1 MLRSKFRIFETV
13 SLLMA
18 GVIADGVNLTFNK
31 LFILLVD
38 NVSVSKW
45 KTGDNQTYLHD
56 ISCCTK
62 LFRSNISDR
71 KLVSV
76 MEVLPMKENF
86 F

>member
-1 MLRSKFRIFETV
+1 
-13 SLLMA
+13 
-18 GVIADGVNLTFNK
+18 LTFNT

-45 KTGDNQTYLHD
+45 KTGNNHTYLHD

-62 LFRSNISDR
+62 LFRSNISDT

-76 MEVLPMKENF
+76 MEVLSMKENF
-86 F
+86 FYLLAGLNLPKMYYKTGNC